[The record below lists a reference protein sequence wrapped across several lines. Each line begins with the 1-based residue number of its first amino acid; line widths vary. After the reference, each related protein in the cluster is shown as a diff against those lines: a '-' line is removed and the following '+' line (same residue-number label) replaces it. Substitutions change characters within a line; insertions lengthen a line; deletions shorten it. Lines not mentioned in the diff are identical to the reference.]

1 MNRTGPLTFFGDVSF
16 LRYIIALLKW
26 ILALTTSLIYYQNLN
41 NCEDGPIVINIYL
54 LEHDWTTAV
63 YG

>member
-1 MNRTGPLTFFGDVSF
+1 M
-16 LRYIIALLKW
+16 
-26 ILALTTSLIYYQNLN
+26 TTSLIYYKNLN